1 MDVLGAR
8 KFNTVKV
15 PGKSAIQFGS
25 SGLYEHK
32 HIAVVNPNNY
42 QIIVV
47 TLSQISSSKN
57 DAVYRRAYEHILKS
71 ITFN

>member
-15 PGKSAIQFGS
+15 GGKNSIQFGS

-32 HIAVVNPNNY
+32 HIAVVNHNNS
-42 QIIVV
+42 QTTVV

-71 ITFN
+71 LTFN